1 MKLRIVQLVC
11 ELLPGRTTQ
20 SDSDSGPLN
29 RVHCE
34 ASVTDFALVKMNGAA
49 ERERE
54 RERERVGEGQRQTQ
68 RRTKRESKRLGGDK
82 TGSKGFVLMGIER
95 LFSTKAMMCVKR
107 ARNRIQT

>member
-54 RERERVGEGQRQTQ
+54 REREKELGRDRDRHKDGQRE
-68 RRTKRESKRLGGDK
+68 RAKDWEGIKL
-82 TGSKGFVLMGIER
+82 VLKD
-95 LFSTKAMMCVKR
+95 LF
-107 ARNRIQT
+107 